1 MQEIKKGL
9 IGLYPRVIYGTFGF
23 APVKKN
29 SRLRPCKIKILQDCP
44 PSPLSQQNLWHGNYM
59 AFSFSFLFILWLTR
73 VKNNLH
79 VINNLKN

>member
-44 PSPLSQQNLWHGNYM
+44 PSPLSQQNL
-59 AFSFSFLFILWLTR
+59 
-73 VKNNLH
+73 
-79 VINNLKN
+79 